1 MSSPILIALAP
12 HVLLQGQPGAQFSGL
27 LPIERPQRFA
37 RDYRH
42 ANPTIGVISDYMMLK
57 ASSTAPEMPF
67 VRGRVWLLRAIDGYK
82 IWEGWT
88 DATGRYSADGL
99 ELGIAYIPVGIDP
112 TGMHKAAAGGPVV
125 ATESG
130 GAAL

>member
-1 MSSPILIALAP
+1 MVSIVS
-12 HVLLQGQPGAQFSGL
+12 LQQPGCIQGLPAAAFAGL
-27 LPIERPQRFA
+27 LPPPKPGRLLQ
-37 RDYRH
+37 DYRH
-42 ANPTIGVISDYMMLK
+42 NAHTVGRIVDYMMLK
-57 ASSTAPEMPF
+57 ASPTAPEVPF

-82 IWEGWT
+82 ACECWT
-88 DATGRYSADGL
+88 DAQGRYTADGL